1 MKSVSAARHRHF
13 VFTHNN
19 YADTQLEDT
28 LPCRYIAYSKEVAPS
43 TGTPHLQGY
52 VSFENAKTKQAVVKL
67 LPGCHIEV
75 MLGSYEENETYCS
88 KAGMLTERGEKPMSN
103 DNKGRAEKLR
113 WVTILKQAKEG
124 KIDDIDADVQIRY
137 YNTFKAIA
145 MDHMARPEPLQG
157 TCGLWIYGES
167 GTGKSRAVFKS
178 YPDHYIKARNKSWN
192 GYQGQ
197 DVVVLDE
204 VCPEDTKWIAQYLK
218 DWADWKPFHADIK
231 YGAKQLRPK
240 KFIVTSN
247 YTIDEMGFSPG
258 DLPAIKR
265 RYREVTKTRDQD
277 IIM

>member
-1 MKSVSAARHRHF
+1 MASRHRNF
-13 VFTHNN
+13 TFTHNN
-19 YADTQLEDT
+19 YADTELEDGIS
-28 LPCRYIAYSKEVAPS
+28 CRYIAYSKEVAPA

-52 VSFENAKTKQAVVKL
+52 ISFENGKTKKAVIGL
-67 LPGCHIEV
+67 MPGCHIEI
-75 MLGSYEENETYCS
+75 MMGTFEQNEAYCS
-88 KAGMLTERGEKPMSN
+88 KAGILFERGVKPMTN
-103 DNKGRAEKLR
+103 DNKGRCEKLR
-113 WVTILKQAKEG
+113 WATILKQAKEG

-137 YNTFKAIA
+137 YSTFKAIA
-145 MDHMARPEPLQG
+145 MDNMTRPEPLQG

-167 GTGKSRAVFKS
+167 GSGKSRSVFKS

-247 YTIDEMGFSPG
+247 YTIDEMGFAEG

-277 IIM
+277 IMM